1 MLRSARA
8 TTYRQVS
15 IRLGGLPAVQD
26 LASAQ
31 GLGVS
36 GMVDGHAV
44 AAGLTGWLT
53 ENPSGRGTSWL
64 GSPPGPKPPGRPA
77 GPPFSRAGT
86 GRTAVLVIADTIKPA
101 SADRQGGKRGPD
113 QPQPPPLPVLASAR
127 PRRSSSHRRK

>member
-44 AAGLTGWLT
+44 AAGRAGWL
-53 ENPSGRGTSWL
+53 ENEWAWDILSGLAARAEASGAAGGTAVFAGWDGQARG
-64 GSPPGPKPPGRPA
+64 
-77 GPPFSRAGT
+77 
-86 GRTAVLVIADTIKPA
+86 VLVIADTIKPA
-101 SADRQGGKRGPD
+101 SAEAIRRLRGGSSP
-113 QPQPPPLPVLASAR
+113 PQSLRLRA
-127 PRRSSSHRRK
+127 PRRTRW